1 MLFTHWYFM
10 KPVVFKEKP
19 LKKKSVC
26 NPKNVFGNHNKCDKS
41 KGKNSY

>member
-1 MLFTHWYFM
+1 MLFTHLYFM
-10 KPVVFKEKP
+10 KPVPFTYKVKR
-19 LKKKSVC
+19 KSVC